1 VSTLILLASTMHR
14 SKNPTSP
21 TLPIPRVS
29 HGKGRFFLATQKPVC
44 RACDTL
50 SWLYE
55 AAAWC
60 STVLNAHTTN
70 SCYDSKMT
78 NRMTTFSGRDS
89 PHEEHVKVSD
99 NNHPRYC
106 RREEDVKVSGEISPR
121 DCHEPTATMSLHSP
135 VLGARRK
142 ETEIPS
148 EKWIDSN
155 AVLCREES
163 ESSSH
168 TKATASDSKDYTESS
183 FDSSTSS
190 PLHQADWEI
199 PRWKALEAK
208 RLALCRKRVQLERR
222 LFEST
227 LSNPCV
233 SSPLRHDD
241 SIPSSGTTLPR
252 TSLESCTFAT
262 PSGPIVEWSGM
273 VDERTGLPTGHGKMV
288 FVDGQIYEGYCRS
301 GLRHGIGRNAWPS
314 SSTTP
319 QVYTGEWVQGH
330 REGRGTHCWPDGR
343 TVTGNWKKVS
353 ESEAD

>member
-1 VSTLILLASTMHR
+1 
-14 SKNPTSP
+14 
-21 TLPIPRVS
+21 
-29 HGKGRFFLATQKPVC
+29 
-44 RACDTL
+44 
-50 SWLYE
+50 
-55 AAAWC
+55 
-60 STVLNAHTTN
+60 
-70 SCYDSKMT
+70 MT
-78 NRMTTFSGRDS
+78 NLLTTFPGYDRL
-89 PHEEHVKVSD
+89 HEEQMTVSD
-99 NNHPRYC
+99 ENSPRYC
-106 RREEDVKVSGEISPR
+106 RDSA
-121 DCHEPTATMSLHSP
+121 TTMSSHSP

-148 EKWIDSN
+148 EKRMDGN
-155 AVLCREES
+155 AMLCREEY
-163 ESSSH
+163 EASSH
-168 TKATASDSKDYTESS
+168 TKATASDSKDCTESS

-190 PLHQADWEI
+190 PLHHADWEI

-233 SSPLRHDD
+233 SSPLQNDA
-241 SIPSSGTTLPR
+241 SIPSSGTPQPR
-252 TSLESCTFAT
+252 TRLESCTFAT
-262 PSGPIVEWSGM
+262 PSGPIVEWSGT

-288 FVDGQIYEGYCRS
+288 YADGQIYEGYCRD

-314 SSTTP
+314 SSPTTP

-353 ESEAD
+353 ESESD